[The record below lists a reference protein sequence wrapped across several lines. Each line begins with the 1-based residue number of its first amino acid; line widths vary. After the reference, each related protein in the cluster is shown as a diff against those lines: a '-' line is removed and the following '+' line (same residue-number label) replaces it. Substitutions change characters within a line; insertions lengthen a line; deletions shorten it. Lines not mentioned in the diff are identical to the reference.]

1 MLAIIK
7 EAYGDDYK
15 MSAARAKS
23 IAKIAKSLKG
33 NKGGSGK
40 GSAAKYDEDYNSILD
55 DVFNNE
61 ENLRKHVVEKP
72 EGFKVSVMELYYDDT
87 DTVLMVIKKIKNSS
101 GDVEKVSP
109 ITIAPSLHEKIRKL
123 LNVTNAQLEYIL
135 KDYFDTSSVVK
146 FKPDERLEHYLSP
159 EEKEE
164 RLQHHNRRREEQER
178 KAKEDAELKKQEE
191 KEAEK
196 KQYYKE
202 DVIQAIDKILKNFN
216 LKEYESD
223 EFNEKIR
230 RRIPIKI
237 YASSDNKV
245 IYSIQ
250 NVNNEIS
257 LKVNDEVVKNIE
269 NMFYDKRYPYRTVI
283 NNFKFIL
290 NADTAEEM
298 YRFEV
303 KNLQYD
309 IDEII
314 KNKGGQLQEEIN
326 KIKNMFKIL

>member
-15 MSAARAKS
+15 MSAARAKT

-196 KQYYKE
+196 KRYYKE
-202 DVIQAIDKILKNFN
+202 DVIQAIDNTLKSLNLKEYVINDTLYNIDEKYYFIGKEVIYIIKKSNNKLLLKINSNIVERIKSMFRDKNYDTTTILKNFGY
-216 LKEYESD
+216 LFD
-223 EFNEKIR
+223 ADDVQFM
-230 RRIPIKI
+230 P
-237 YASSDNKV
+237 
-245 IYSIQ
+245 
-250 NVNNEIS
+250 
-257 LKVNDEVVKNIE
+257 
-269 NMFYDKRYPYRTVI
+269 FYDIEGAYNRATRG
-283 NNFKFIL
+283 
-290 NADTAEEM
+290 
-298 YRFEV
+298 
-303 KNLQYD
+303 
-309 IDEII
+309 
-314 KNKGGQLQEEIN
+314 NKGGQLQEEIN

>member
-15 MSAARAKS
+15 MSAARAKT

-40 GSAAKYDEDYNSILD
+40 GSEAKYDEDYNSILD

-61 ENLRKHVVEKP
+61 ENLKKHVVEKP

-146 FKPDERLEHYLSP
+146 FKPNERLVDYLSP

-164 RLQHHNRRREEQER
+164 SILRAHRRRKEKER
-178 KAKEDAELKKQEE
+178 QAKEAAELKKRDEE
-191 KEAEK
+191 LSQKEKEEAEK
-196 KQYYKE
+196 KRYYKE
-202 DVIQAIDKILKNFN
+202 DVIQAIDNTLKSLNLKEYVINDTLYNIDEKYYITGKEVIYIIKKSNNKLLLKINSNIVERIKSMFRDKYYDITTILKNFGY
-216 LKEYESD
+216 LFDADDVQFIPFYEI
-223 EFNEKIR
+223 EGAYNR
-230 RRIPIKI
+230 ATRG
-237 YASSDNKV
+237 
-245 IYSIQ
+245 
-250 NVNNEIS
+250 NN
-257 LKVNDEVVKNIE
+257 
-269 NMFYDKRYPYRTVI
+269 
-283 NNFKFIL
+283 
-290 NADTAEEM
+290 
-298 YRFEV
+298 
-303 KNLQYD
+303 
-309 IDEII
+309 
-314 KNKGGQLQEEIN
+314 GGQLQEEIN